1 MATLGISIDQIGSQT
16 ASPAR
21 VKAAML
27 VDFSLI
33 EKAREGD
40 DAAFG
45 QIVQAYR
52 RRILGTISRLI
63 SRREDVEDVGQEV
76 FLRLYHSLDQLREP
90 EVFEPWLYRLT
101 VNAAYDYLRRQKR
114 RPEARMSDLSEQQVV
129 LADATANPKA
139 PWEIAA
145 RAAQYGVDFAQRS
158 ARRFRQQGEVVALA
172 RGQEET
178 PVLVAHAL
186 GFDARIEPRGE
197 TVVADGPVRP
207 RNSMQRKARAGER
220 TSTDHDAALDARQR
234 YEHSAHSFWRGLQV
248 EGPEL
253 GKVETLRLNVD
264 VHARRRQLDF
274 HAAIGVLRL
283 CKALHAS
290 ESVGVRQRRAELCH
304 GNSSGIDDLHDDRAP
319 QTKLRSLS

>member
-1 MATLGISIDQIGSQT
+1 MATLGISINQIGSET

-63 SRREDVEDVGQEV
+63 SRHEDVEDVGQEV
-76 FLRLYHSLDQLREP
+76 FLRLYHSMDQLREP

-129 LADATANPKA
+129 MADATASTL
-139 PWEIAA
+139 
-145 RAAQYGVDFAQRS
+145 AQVEENRRGRVKEFVHSLLGGVSEEDRILLTLKEVEGMSLKQLEGIYKVNENALKVRL
-158 ARRFRQQGEVVALA
+158 FR
-172 RGQEET
+172 
-178 PVLVAHAL
+178 
-186 GFDARIEPRGE
+186 
-197 TVVADGPVRP
+197 
-207 RNSMQRKARAGER
+207 
-220 TSTDHDAALDARQR
+220 ARQR
-234 YEHSAHSFWRGLQV
+234 VLKAFERN
-248 EGPEL
+248 EL
-253 GKVETLRLNVD
+253 
-264 VHARRRQLDF
+264 
-274 HAAIGVLRL
+274 
-283 CKALHAS
+283 
-290 ESVGVRQRRAELCH
+290 
-304 GNSSGIDDLHDDRAP
+304 NS
-319 QTKLRSLS
+319 